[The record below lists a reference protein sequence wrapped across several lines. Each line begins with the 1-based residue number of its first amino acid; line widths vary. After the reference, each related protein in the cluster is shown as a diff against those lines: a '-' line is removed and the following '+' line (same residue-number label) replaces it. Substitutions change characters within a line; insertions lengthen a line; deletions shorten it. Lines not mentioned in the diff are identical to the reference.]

1 MPSLGKSAI
10 SKKKLI
16 DKPQRLCYNGGRAH
30 SVCPFVVCQAIVL
43 REGDSAVEMLKNAA
57 SRVVGS
63 KQVQRAL
70 KAGSLSRVYVA
81 EDIDTFL

>member
-1 MPSLGKSAI
+1 M
-10 SKKKLI
+10 
-16 DKPQRLCYNGGRAH
+16 
-30 SVCPFVVCQAIVL
+30 
-43 REGDSAVEMLKNAA
+43 EMLKNAA

-81 EDIDTFL
+81 EDIDTFLYQKVTRAAEAAGVPVTTVGSSKELGRAFGLEIASAAAGLPR

>member
-1 MPSLGKSAI
+1 M
-10 SKKKLI
+10 
-16 DKPQRLCYNGGRAH
+16 
-30 SVCPFVVCQAIVL
+30 
-43 REGDSAVEMLKNAA
+43 EMLKNAA

-81 EDIDTFL
+81 EDIDTFLYQKVTRAAAEANVPVTVVKTSAELGRACGLEIPSAAAGIAK